1 MTDKQESTVDKK
13 EIKTSAAEKKEIKT
27 SAPDKSNDKHISPL
41 LTFSENTKFI
51 FNITIAALLVVLFAS
66 LSSYK
71 RMNYIA
77 IVLFLIAFYISF
89 TETTRLYK
97 STPKILSSPL
107 RNTVLLSYALC
118 FMFLALFLYLS
129 FICFF

>member
-1 MTDKQESTVDKK
+1 MTDKQESVVDKK
-13 EIKTSAAEKKEIKT
+13 EIKESVVDKKEKNPT
-27 SAPDKSNDKHISPL
+27 AADKSNDKHISPL

-77 IVLFLIAFYISF
+77 IILFLIAFYISF
-89 TETTRLYK
+89 TETTTLYK
-97 STPKILSSPL
+97 SAPNFFSSPL
-107 RNTVLLSYALC
+107 RNTILLSYGLC
-118 FMFLALFLYLS
+118 FMFLALFVYLS

>member
-1 MTDKQESTVDKK
+1 MTDKKASEKEKKASKK
-13 EIKTSAAEKKEIKT
+13 EKKATAA
-27 SAPDKSNDKHISPL
+27 DKSNDKGISPL

-71 RMNYIA
+71 RINYIA
-77 IVLFLIAFYISF
+77 MGLFLIAFYISF